1 LIAFIDYHLLALTN
15 DGMKIKI
22 CLVERKNYYAIKCD
36 CGDRWNLGLL
46 EKATG
51 ALADNNGKLGS
62 LSALIKA
69 HGGSIRRC
77 GRKFTKSADGS
88 SMTCGGTTYLGWVDF
103 GCQASALAYLKKYF
117 SIRYC

>member
-1 LIAFIDYHLLALTN
+1 LITFIDDHLLALTN
-15 DGMKIKI
+15 DGMKTKI

-51 ALADNNGKLGS
+51 ALADNNGKRGS
-62 LSALIKA
+62 LGALIEA
-69 HGGSIRRC
+69 YGGSIRRC

-103 GCQASALAYLKKYF
+103 GCQASALAYLEKYF